1 MTVEAF
7 TLQGLPRTR
16 SRRAARAEAPRWP
29 VEGLDGPGR
38 RCVAWQT
45 VDTKRGQ
52 ARRCAEFAG
61 DGSMA
66 KKRKSRKGS
75 KKVCTNKAGKRVSC
89 KRQRAGKKAARTR
102 KRGKGR

>member
-1 MTVEAF
+1 
-7 TLQGLPRTR
+7 
-16 SRRAARAEAPRWP
+16 
-29 VEGLDGPGR
+29 
-38 RCVAWQT
+38 
-45 VDTKRGQ
+45 
-52 ARRCAEFAG
+52 
-61 DGSMA
+61 MA